1 MEQSITVDNQ
11 TAEMAG
17 EETHKLGSL
26 FRGIKDFQS
35 INIHW
40 MNERRVKNE

>member
-11 TAEMAG
+11 IAEMAG
-17 EETHKLGSL
+17 EETHELGSF
-26 FRGIKDFQS
+26 FRGITDFQS
-35 INIHW
+35 RNIHW